1 MLSSTTHHLCSFLSI
16 VAQLQYWLQ
25 SLCHELE
32 SCFFLL
38 IVATSVVPSRLC
50 CGVFFVAK
58 SLRSESGWRVSWY
71 SPQVFLLVEFNLTQL
86 LLFTLFSQRG
96 LSLLRLLELPSAIY
110 ISEQSAFAAAV
121 NIKCITP
128 CLPVDFFWETRHGSS
143 EQQILKS
150 FSIESLV
157 YQWVAKYD
165 TWHYLC
171 HYYFP

>member
-1 MLSSTTHHLCSFLSI
+1 MYFSFIGSTYTSNMLSSTTHHLCSFLSI

-128 CLPVDFFWETRHGSS
+128 LSASGFLLGNQAWKFRATNP
-143 EQQILKS
+143 
-150 FSIESLV
+150 
-157 YQWVAKYD
+157 
-165 TWHYLC
+165 
-171 HYYFP
+171 